1 MAKKKLTNIAEEY
14 GIPFEEA
21 QELVFKH
28 LEEETVTGRG
38 KNTWV
43 NEVGQVALDDIIAMP
58 VLYRGKV
65 LSQAPNPSYIMV
77 YLKDI
82 TRKVPVKI
90 PIRYTNRLTG
100 KMVYVQADTSGDNVK
115 YKWVK
120 TPTRD

>member
-1 MAKKKLTNIAEEY
+1 MAKKKLTAIAEEY

-28 LEEETVTGRG
+28 LEEETVTGKG

-65 LSQAPNPSYIMV
+65 LTSAPNPSYVIV

-90 PIRYTNRLTG
+90 PLRFKDKLVG

-120 TPTRD
+120 TPTRG